1 MVDLTTDY
9 LGLTLKNPIVPSSSP
24 LLRELDTA
32 EQLQEAGASALILHS
47 LFEEQI
53 EHEQAHLGRFFEQQA
68 LGHAEA
74 ESFHPVP
81 AALQSYEDKYL
92 EYVQQLKSRLE
103 IPVIASLNGITRGG
117 WVEYGRALQQA
128 GADALELNVYYVA
141 ANPQES
147 AQQVEDRY
155 VDILEALR
163 TQIDIPVC
171 MKLSSQFSALIP
183 FVKRLEA
190 AGAAGVSL
198 FNRFYLPDIDLE
210 TLHVMPK
217 VDLSSSMEML
227 LRIRWVA
234 ILYGRV
240 GLSLAI
246 TGGVHTHE
254 DVLKGLLSGADITCM
269 CSALLEHGPA
279 HIGQVLQD
287 MRHWLEEREYESVR
301 QLKGSISQQHA
312 INPAAYERVNYLDVL
327 DSYSPSPGV
336 RR

>member
-1 MVDLTTDY
+1 
-9 LGLTLKNPIVPSSSP
+9 
-24 LLRELDTA
+24 
-32 EQLQEAGASALILHS
+32 
-47 LFEEQI
+47 
-53 EHEQAHLGRFFEQQA
+53 
-68 LGHAEA
+68 AEA

-92 EYVQQLKSRLE
+92 EHVQQLKNRLE
-103 IPVIASLNGITRGG
+103 IPVIASLNGITHGG
-117 WVEYGRALQQA
+117 WIEYGRALQQA

-155 VDILEALR
+155 VDILESLR
-163 TQIDIPVC
+163 AQIDIPVC

-183 FVKRLEA
+183 FVQRLEA

-210 TLHVMPK
+210 TLHVVPRLQ
-217 VDLSSSMEML
+217 LSSSMEVL

-240 GLSLAI
+240 GLSMAI

-269 CSALLEHGPA
+269 CSVLLEHGPA

-287 MRHWLEEREYESVR
+287 MTYWLEEREYESVR

-327 DSYSPSPGV
+327 DSYSPPPGV

>member
-1 MVDLTTDY
+1 MADLTTSY
-9 LGLTLKNPIVPSSSP
+9 LGLMLKNPIVPSSSP
-24 LLRELDTA
+24 LMQEPETV

-53 EHEQAHLGRFFEQQA
+53 EHEQAHLGRFLEQQA

-74 ESFHPVP
+74 DSFHPVP
-81 AALQSYEDKYL
+81 AALQSYEEKYL
-92 EYVQQLKSRLE
+92 EHLQQLKSRLE

-117 WVEYGRALQQA
+117 WIEYGKALQQA

-155 VDILEALR
+155 VDILTTLR
-163 TQIDIPVC
+163 EQISIPVC
-171 MKLSSQFSALIP
+171 MKLSSQFTALIP
-183 FVKRLEA
+183 FVQRLEA

-198 FNRFYLPDIDLE
+198 FNRFYQPDIDLE
-210 TLHVMPK
+210 TLEIVPK
-217 VDLSSSMEML
+217 VQLSSSMEML

-234 ILYGRV
+234 ILHGRV
-240 GLSLAI
+240 KLSLAI
-246 TGGVHTHE
+246 TGGVHTYE

-269 CSALLEHGPA
+269 CSALLERGPA
-279 HIGQVLQD
+279 HISQVLQGMTD
-287 MRHWLEEREYESVR
+287 WLEEHEYDSVQ

-312 INPAAYERVNYLDVL
+312 INPADYERVNYLDVL
-327 DSYSPSPGV
+327 DSYSSPPGV